1 MQRNCK
7 HSCAISNF
15 NPISKISKILDSP
28 RVHPNKIRFNFEL
41 NNNDAMHSNYD
52 SNNPSWF
59 FSKEKKKNIL
69 ITRRKI
75 SITTNLIFQTIQIR
89 NFEKTFNFNHSY
101 KSFHNKSHLPNDPDP
116 ETAQRQNSSC
126 GKIDEYKR
134 EERSLERK
142 EPSKFPSFSSTST
155 CI

>member
-28 RVHPNKIRFNFEL
+28 RVHPNKIRFNWIITTQCIRTTIRIIL
-41 NNNDAMHSNYD
+41 RD
-52 SNNPSWF
+52 F
-59 FSKEKKKNIL
+59 FQKKKKKHSTL

-155 CI
+155 YI